1 MRSVIVA
8 PPNRGVTL
16 PISADQR
23 ESRQR
28 HWQNLSFGWAVSV
41 ARFELPKDRSQH
53 VEHTR
58 TCRVLV
64 VEDEAMIALLV
75 EDMVLEFGSQV
86 IGPVAKIEDALK
98 LAREAEIDTAILDVN
113 LGGTVIFPVAEAL
126 EERGIGF
133 IFATGYG
140 SSPRPRRLREHATLP
155 KPFSYEKLA
164 TELRKVL
171 AGLPCNAEAA

>member
-1 MRSVIVA
+1 M
-8 PPNRGVTL
+8 
-16 PISADQR
+16 
-23 ESRQR
+23 E
-28 HWQNLSFGWAVSV
+28 
-41 ARFELPKDRSQH
+41 EK
-53 VEHTR
+53 R

-75 EDMVLEFGSQV
+75 EDMVVEFGSEV
-86 IGPVAKIEDALK
+86 VGPAAKFEDAMR
-98 LAREAEIDTAILDVN
+98 LAREADIDAAILDVN
-113 LGGTVIFPVAEAL
+113 LGGQVIFPVADAL

-140 SSPRPRRLREHATLP
+140 ASVLPARFRDSPTLP

-164 TELRKVL
+164 AELRKVL